1 MGSSL
6 CPHFVEVI
14 SSPQAGTQLGPSSLG
29 DPSAW
34 ENLPSSLGA
43 PGEDSESDELPPGPP
58 LAEALPTASLS
69 HFFLFFG
76 GGSAFTF
83 VGLVLGSREVVDCP
97 AARLRSVLICRPLA
111 ARSLRK
117 GRSLPRVTLSFS
129 FSFSFS
135 FSTGR
140 GGDGFSVAGGSSTA
154 GSGVS
159 SGGFSDVAF
168 SGVSGLAGGAGA
180 LDGGAELP
188 PTGVGPLL

>member
-1 MGSSL
+1 M
-6 CPHFVEVI
+6 
-14 SSPQAGTQLGPSSLG
+14 
-29 DPSAW
+29 
-34 ENLPSSLGA
+34 
-43 PGEDSESDELPPGPP
+43 
-58 LAEALPTASLS
+58 
-69 HFFLFFG
+69 
-76 GGSAFTF
+76 
-83 VGLVLGSREVVDCP
+83 
-97 AARLRSVLICRPLA
+97 ARLRSVLICRPLE

-129 FSFSFS
+129 FS
-135 FSTGR
+135 TGR
-140 GGDGFSVAGGSSTA
+140 GGDGFSGAGGSSTA